1 MEKHL
6 HDHDEHHDHAGH
18 KHDSHG
24 HDHHAHKHDDD
35 NTLVWVLLLTL
46 AFAFVEAIGGW
57 FTGSLALLGDAGHMF
72 SDSAALGLA
81 ALGAWLARKPASQKH
96 SFGLMRSEVI
106 VAFLNSIFMLV
117 VVVAIVYEAIERIQT
132 PQPVHGGEVML
143 IALIGLIINL
153 VVASKLHEH
162 QETMN
167 HRAAMLH
174 VLGDL
179 LGSVAA
185 ILAGGVIY
193 FTGWLLI
200 DPILS
205 IFISLLILV
214 STIRLLREALHV
226 LMEGVPAHINLQE
239 VTLTLS
245 RLPHVQE
252 IHSIHIWSLS
262 SEVTA
267 LSAHVVLEDMH
278 AWHPVLTNIRELLHE
293 RFDIDHVTLQP
304 ETVSAL
310 KQGEVECWLTKK
322 PEFPLSD

>member
-1 MEKHL
+1 
-6 HDHDEHHDHAGH
+6 
-18 KHDSHG
+18 
-24 HDHHAHKHDDD
+24 
-35 NTLVWVLLLTL
+35 
-46 AFAFVEAIGGW
+46 
-57 FTGSLALLGDAGHMF
+57 
-72 SDSAALGLA
+72 
-81 ALGAWLARKPASQKH
+81 
-96 SFGLMRSEVI
+96 
-106 VAFLNSIFMLV
+106 
-117 VVVAIVYEAIERIQT
+117 
-132 PQPVHGGEVML
+132 ML

-153 VVASKLHEH
+153 LVASKLHGH

-167 HRAAMLH
+167 QRAAMLH

-185 ILAGGVIY
+185 IAAGGVIY

-245 RLPHVQE
+245 RLPNVQE

-267 LSAHVVLEDMH
+267 LSAHVVLEDIH
-278 AWHPVLTNIRELLHE
+278 AWHPVLANIRDLLHE

-304 ETVSAL
+304 ETVAAL
-310 KQGEVECWLTKK
+310 KQGEVACWLTKT
-322 PEFPLSD
+322 PALPLSD